1 MANSERPFKRQDPYE
16 DDVSGR
22 ALINESMA
30 SSTPSERYFSPV
42 WSLFAVFALLAVIVI
57 VALARDRRE
66 QQAQQP
72 APQTQTV
79 PSTTGSA
86 PAR

>member
-1 MANSERPFKRQDPYE
+1 MSDPERPFKGQDPYE

-22 ALINESMA
+22 PPITESIP
-30 SSTPSERYFSPV
+30 SSTPSERYLSSV
-42 WSLFAVFALLAVIVI
+42 WSLLAVFALLVVIVI
-57 VALARDRRE
+57 VALVRDRRE

-79 PSTTGSA
+79 PSTAGSA